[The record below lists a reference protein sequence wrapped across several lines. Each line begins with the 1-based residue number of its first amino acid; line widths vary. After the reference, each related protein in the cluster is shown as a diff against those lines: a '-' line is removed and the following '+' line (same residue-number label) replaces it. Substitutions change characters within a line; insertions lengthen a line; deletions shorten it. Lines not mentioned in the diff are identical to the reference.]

1 MSSCN
6 QGTGCGVNM
15 PSETSLLHII
25 ENQIGGKHI
34 GDDCAYLEDFGIVMT
49 QDSLVEDVHFCMDW
63 IAPRELGYKS
73 IMVNVSDVCASGCV
87 PKYITVAMS
96 LPKNICAEWVEGF
109 YEGAKKAC
117 TESEVKIVGG
127 DLTGSDKVMI
137 SCCAIGKKVD
147 RQAIATRSGALA
159 GYKVVVS
166 GECGNSAVGLG
177 LLIGQ
182 IDKNIFMQD
191 GQQYF
196 ITNHV
201 IPRAEI
207 EFSRKVASQMT
218 NGVPYA
224 MMDTSDGLI
233 DALAKI
239 ADRSN
244 IGIVIDFEK
253 IPVCSAMKKL
263 QNWQD
268 FVLFG
273 GEDYKLVACVPQ
285 EVQCTFGTVIGGVIA
300 GRGVDVKIGDKV
312 QHFDLHDVQER
323 TYQHF
328 E

>member
-1 MSSCN
+1 
-6 QGTGCGVNM
+6 M
-15 PSETSLLHII
+15 PSETSILHII
-25 ENQIGGKHI
+25 ENQIGGKYI
-34 GDDCAYLEDFGIVMT
+34 GDDCAYLDDLGIVMT
-49 QDSLVEDVHFCMDW
+49 QDSLVEDVHFCMEW
-63 IAPRELGYKS
+63 ITPQELGYKS
-73 IMVNVSDVCASGCV
+73 IMVNVSDVCASGCI

-96 LPKNICAEWVEGF
+96 LPKNIGAEWVEGF

-117 TESEVKIVGG
+117 TENEVKIVGG
-127 DLTGSDKVMI
+127 DLTGSDKVVI
-137 SCCAIGKKVD
+137 SCCAIGEKVD
-147 RQAIATRSGALA
+147 GCSVATRSGARA

-177 LLIGQ
+177 LLMGQ
-182 IDKNIFMQD
+182 IDKNIFTKEK
-191 GQQYF
+191 QQHF
-196 ITNHV
+196 ITNHLM
-201 IPRAEI
+201 PRAEV
-207 EFSRKVASQMT
+207 EFSQNIASQMPF
-218 NGVPYA
+218 GSQYV
-224 MMDTSDGLI
+224 MMDTSDGLM

-239 ADRSN
+239 ADRSG

-285 EVQCTFGTVIGGVIA
+285 EVQCDFGAVIGGVIA
-300 GRGVDVKIGDKV
+300 GRGVDVKMCDKV

>member
-1 MSSCN
+1 
-6 QGTGCGVNM
+6 M
-15 PSETSLLHII
+15 PSETCLLNII
-25 ENQIGGKHI
+25 ENQISNKYI
-34 GDDCAYLEDFGIVMT
+34 GDDCAYLDDLGIVMT
-49 QDSLVEDVHFCMDW
+49 QDSLVEDVHFCMEW
-63 IAPRELGYKS
+63 ITPQELGYKS

-96 LPKNICAEWVEGF
+96 LPKNIGAEWVEGF
-109 YEGAKKAC
+109 YVGANKAC
-117 TESEVKIVGG
+117 AKSGVEIVGG
-127 DLTGSDKVMI
+127 DLTGSDKVVI

-147 RQAIATRSGALA
+147 RQAIATRSGACA

-177 LLIGQ
+177 LLMKQ
-182 IDKNIFMQD
+182 IDKNIFTAEERH
-191 GQQYF
+191 YF
-196 ITNHV
+196 ITTHLM
-201 IPRAEI
+201 PRADV

-218 NGVPYA
+218 NGTPYA

-239 ADRSN
+239 ADRS
-244 IGIVIDFEK
+244 GVGLVIDFEK
-253 IPVCSAMKKL
+253 IPVYNAMKKL

-300 GRGVDVKIGDKV
+300 GRGVDVKMGGKV
-312 QHFDLHDVQER
+312 QHFDLHAVQER